1 MKKCTETY
9 TVKTGFL
16 NFVKEP
22 TIAAVIKKTVKGVTQ
37 MSYEASKL
45 INVFLLDRLE
55 KKLPIPNLDQTF
67 FYQAISTVSVYGN
80 QEIPQPLRRNADLT
94 ETFRQLYL
102 SQRPEMNWPNRD
114 QIGQVCNYVG
124 KEMLTNATN
133 HVTMNFVKRLRR
145 WLFHKVSCLS
155 IYIYRYLFVYL
166 LMN

>member
-145 WLFHKVSCLS
+145 WLFCKVSCLS
-155 IYIYRYLFVYL
+155 IYIYLFIYL